1 VIIGTRDT
9 DKQVLIIAE
18 LGNNHEGSMD
28 TAVRLV
34 KEAATAGV
42 DAVKFQTYK
51 TERFISRTDSARY
64 KRLHSFQL
72 SFNEFRELSD
82 IAHSLGL
89 LFISTPLDL
98 ESALFLNDIVDA
110 FKIASGDITFYP
122 LLSMVAQTGKPII
135 LSTGASE
142 PEQVDKA
149 VSLIEKSWDD
159 NNRSSDLALLH
170 CVSCYPVPPD
180 QVNLGCI
187 RTLSERYPYTTGYS
201 DHTIGIEASVLAVGC
216 GARIIEKHF
225 TLDKSFS
232 QFRDHQLSSD
242 PNDLAELVR
251 RVRFASSLIGKM
263 PKRIQ
268 PCESAII
275 PAVRRSIA
283 ARIDMKKGHLIG
295 MSDLMW
301 IRPGGGLA
309 PGDEFE
315 LIGKKLKKEI
325 SAGDQI
331 NIKDIE

>member
-1 VIIGTRDT
+1 MIIGTRDT
-9 DKQVLIIAE
+9 DKQVLIVAE

-51 TERFISRTDSARY
+51 TELFISRTDPARY
-64 KRLHSFQL
+64 ERLHSFQL
-72 SFNEFRELSD
+72 SFDEFRELSD

-149 VSLIEKSWDD
+149 VSMIEKSWDD

-201 DHTIGIEASVLAVGC
+201 DHTSGIEASVLAVGC

-225 TLDKSFS
+225 TLDKLFS

-275 PAVRRSIA
+275 TAVTRSVA
-283 ARIDMKKGHLIG
+283 ARIDMKKGHLIE

-309 PGDEFE
+309 PGDEFV
-315 LIGKKLKKEI
+315 LIGKKLKKEK

>member
-9 DKQVLIIAE
+9 DKHVLIIAE
-18 LGNNHEGSMD
+18 IGNNHEGDMV

-51 TERFISRTDSARY
+51 TELFISRTDPIRY
-64 KRLHSFQL
+64 KRLQSFQL
-72 SFNEFRELSD
+72 SFDEFRELSA

-122 LLSMVAQTGKPII
+122 LLNMVAQTGKPII

-142 PEQVDKA
+142 QEQVDKA
-149 VSLIEKSWDD
+149 ISLIEKSWDE
-159 NNRSSDLALLH
+159 NNQSSDLALLH

-187 RTLSERYPYTTGYS
+187 RTLSERYPYATGYS
-201 DHTIGIEASVLAVGC
+201 DHTIGIEAAILAVGC

-232 QFRDHQLSSD
+232 PFRDHQLSAD
-242 PNDLAELVR
+242 PNDMNELVR
-251 RVRFASSLIGKM
+251 KVRFASSVIGKM
-263 PKRIQ
+263 PKKIQ
-268 PCESAII
+268 PCESELI
-275 PAVRRSIA
+275 PTVRRSIA
-283 ARIDMKKGHLIG
+283 ARINMKKGQLIG
-295 MSDLMW
+295 MPDLIW

-309 PGDEFE
+309 PGNEHV
-315 LIGKKLKKEI
+315 LIGKKLKIKK
-325 SAGDQI
+325 SAGEQI
-331 NIKDIE
+331 NIMDIE